1 MKTLDEILALE
12 SEVEKIYYL
21 QQRRTPLPDVHAL
34 YKDWDPDKHDVND
47 VDKRPENKIIVAEAT
62 IDPST
67 GKEIPAQYTDDKTNP
82 TNRITLPLEQDIT
95 NIHTAWTVGKD
106 PKVTCEPNND
116 KEQELLSI
124 IKSTCRRNKMRYF
137 NKRLVRSWLSETECA
152 EYWYVVKDEGFWRR
166 LLTKLKNTFGGR
178 VMPQYRLKCALWSP
192 FRGDKLYPFFNDAG
206 DYLALSREYSIK
218 EADGT
223 ETVYFMTVT
232 DRKVYRWRMDSTW
245 VKEAEFLHG
254 FTKNPTI
261 YSWRPKALC
270 HNIRAIRDRLERL
283 MSNFADC
290 IDRHFFPYLIMEGDV
305 HGLPQKSGK
314 NRMIKITNGGKV
326 YYLNWDQA
334 SDAVRLEMDELWSKA
349 YQLTN
354 TPQLSLE
361 ALKGLGEIPS
371 GKAFQFLFMG
381 TNLAVDNHAEVIGE
395 HIQRRYNFLAS
406 AVGSLSAEHMQASQ
420 TIDIETEIQPY
431 SIEDIAE
438 KIKNATDACGQP
450 IASLKTG
457 VMMAGLVDNVDDEVR
472 EIEEENTA
480 KSMTDIFT
488 PTE

>member
-1 MKTLDEILALE
+1 
-12 SEVEKIYYL
+12 
-21 QQRRTPLPDVHAL
+21 
-34 YKDWDPDKHDVND
+34 
-47 VDKRPENKIIVAEAT
+47 
-62 IDPST
+62 
-67 GKEIPAQYTDDKTNP
+67 
-82 TNRITLPLEQDIT
+82 
-95 NIHTAWTVGKD
+95 
-106 PKVTCEPNND
+106 
-116 KEQELLSI
+116 
-124 IKSTCRRNKMRYF
+124 
-137 NKRLVRSWLSETECA
+137 
-152 EYWYVVKDEGFWRR
+152 
-166 LLTKLKNTFGGR
+166 
-178 VMPQYRLKCALWSP
+178 
-192 FRGDKLYPFFNDAG
+192 
-206 DYLALSREYSIK
+206 
-218 EADGT
+218 
-223 ETVYFMTVT
+223 
-232 DRKVYRWRMDSTW
+232 
-245 VKEAEFLHG
+245 
-254 FTKNPTI
+254 
-261 YSWRPKALC
+261 
-270 HNIRAIRDRLERL
+270 
-283 MSNFADC
+283 
-290 IDRHFFPYLIMEGDV
+290 MEGDV